1 MSRTGT
7 KGTEKLARA
16 GPGRPVDMAKRDA
29 ILEATRNLILRTGPG
44 VTLEAVAIEAGVS
57 RQTIYNSWPKKE
69 LLYQAVIARGVDE
82 IMRPLTNAPED
93 ASVEVTLTTMARA
106 YLDSILEPA
115 GFVIL
120 ALVIATREQY
130 GPAYFDAGSGRAK
143 RILSDYLRRQV
154 ERGVLDLED
163 PDLAAE
169 HLMGM
174 IKGNYFMKVMLHGPS
189 AIDRDSHERR
199 IRSAVSTFLRAYGR
213 NR

>member
-1 MSRTGT
+1 MSRIAR
-7 KGTEKLARA
+7 KEAVKAERA
-16 GPGRPVDMAKRDA
+16 GPGRPVDLAKRDA
-29 ILEATRNLILRTGPG
+29 ILAATRRLVLRDGPF
-44 VTLEAVAIEAGVS
+44 VSLEAVAAEAGVS

-69 LLYQAVIARGVDE
+69 LLFQAVISRSVDE
-82 IMRPLTNAPED
+82 IMRPLTNAPEG
-93 ASVEVTLTTMARA
+93 ASVEVTLITMAQA
-106 YLDSILEPA
+106 YLDSMLEPA
-115 GFVIL
+115 GFSIL

-143 RILSDYLRRQV
+143 RILSNYLRRQA

-189 AIDRDSHERR
+189 AIDPESHERR